1 MASMQ
6 PRRQPWTT
14 ADLPSLEGRVAVVTG
29 ANSGLGYW
37 TARGLAGA
45 GAEVVLACRSAVRA
59 AAAAGEIRRALP
71 RARIECLELDL
82 GDLESVRIFATILAT
97 RHRRLDILCNNAGV
111 MALPLCRTRQG
122 FEMQIGIN
130 HLGHFALTMQLLPL
144 LLAAPQPRIVNVA
157 SQAHVW
163 TDSMGLD
170 DLNWERRRYD
180 KWDAYSKSKLANLL
194 FTFELQRRL
203 AAAHAGALAVAA
215 HPGFASTDL
224 GFAGPAMEGSR
235 WRRWAMQAGNLLL
248 AQPAERGAL
257 PSLYAAVH
265 PAVQP
270 ADYIG
275 PDGWR
280 QLRGHPTRV
289 RCRALARDEAL
300 ACELWDL
307 SERLTGQ
314 HYP

>member
-1 MASMQ
+1 MAPM
-6 PRRQPWTT
+6 RRKVPPWTA
-14 ADLPSLEGRVAVVTG
+14 ADLPSLQGRVAVVTG

-45 GAEVVLACRSAVRA
+45 GAEVVLACRSAARA
-59 AAAAGEIRRALP
+59 AAAAREIRKALP
-71 RARIECLELDL
+71 QARLECLELDL
-82 GDLESVRIFATILAT
+82 GDLQSVRIFATILAT
-97 RHRRLDILCNNAGV
+97 RHRRIDLLCNNAGV

-144 LLAAPQPRIVNVA
+144 LLAAAQPRIVNVA

-203 AAAHAGALAVAA
+203 RGAHAGALAVAA
-215 HPGFASTDL
+215 HPGFASTNL
-224 GFAGPAMEGSR
+224 GFAGPAMQGSR
-235 WRRWAMQAGNLLL
+235 WNRWLMRAGNQLL

-257 PSLYAAVH
+257 PSLYAAAH
-265 PAVQP
+265 PQVQP
-270 ADYIG
+270 GDYIG

-280 QLRGHPTRV
+280 QLRGYPTRV
-289 RCRALARDEAL
+289 RCRSLARDEAL